1 MNLHNRLSLFPLT
14 AALGLAACSSEAAPE
29 QGSTSTGK
37 ATQPSAVNVS
47 VAPLRPATQAQ
58 PIRVSGTVA
67 ASEELKL
74 SFKIGGVISAVYVD
88 EGQFVKKGQL
98 LARLNP
104 QEIDAQVKQ
113 AAAGLEKLQ
122 RDLTRVERLYADSV
136 ATLEQVQD
144 LRTAV
149 EVADNDLEIARFNQQ
164 YAEIYAPS
172 SGRIL
177 TRYAEG
183 GEVISPGAPV
193 LVLAATNKAQVIR
206 VGLAD
211 VDVVKVSLGDQAQV
225 RFAAWPQEVFAAKV
239 TEIAAGAD
247 ARTGTYAV
255 ELSLL
260 PHEKPVK
267 NGFVGKVTLL
277 PTAGS
282 EQVHLPID
290 ALVEADA
297 ETITFY
303 APQPGDSTVRQMQ
316 VRGYALGDSF
326 VILSADAVSGV
337 QEAITEGARSLA
349 PDSRIQVTNR
359 MDVAIGQR

>member
-1 MNLHNRLSLFPLT
+1 MKFHTRLSLFPL
-14 AALGLAACSSEAAPE
+14 AATLSLAACTTEAAPE
-29 QGSTSTGK
+29 E
-37 ATQPSAVNVS
+37 QPQQTRPSAAVNVA
-47 VAPLRPATQAQ
+47 VAPIRPATEAQ

-67 ASEELKL
+67 PSEELKL

-98 LARLNP
+98 LARLDP

-113 AAAGLEKLQ
+113 AEAGLEKLQ
-122 RDLTRVERLYADSV
+122 RDLARVERLYADSV

-149 EVADNDLEIARFNQQ
+149 EVAENDRQIAKFNQQ

-177 TRYAEG
+177 KRFGEG

-193 LVLAATNKAQVIR
+193 LLLAAENKAQVIR

-211 VDVVKVSLGDQAQV
+211 VDVVKVRLGDRAEV
-225 RFAAWPQEVFAAKV
+225 RFAAWPGETFAAKV
-239 TEIAAGAD
+239 TESAAGAD
-247 ARTGTYAV
+247 PRTGTYAV

-260 PHEKPVK
+260 PHEQSVK
-267 NGFVGKVTLL
+267 NGFVGKVALL

-282 EQVHLPID
+282 EQVHLPIE

-303 APQPGDSTVRQMQ
+303 APQPGDSTVRQMR
-316 VRGYALGDSF
+316 VKGYALGDSF
-326 VILSADAVSGV
+326 VVLSAEAVEGV
-337 QEAITEGARSLA
+337 PEAITDGAQSLA
-349 PDSRIQVTNR
+349 PDSRIRITNR
-359 MDVAIGQR
+359 ENLADL